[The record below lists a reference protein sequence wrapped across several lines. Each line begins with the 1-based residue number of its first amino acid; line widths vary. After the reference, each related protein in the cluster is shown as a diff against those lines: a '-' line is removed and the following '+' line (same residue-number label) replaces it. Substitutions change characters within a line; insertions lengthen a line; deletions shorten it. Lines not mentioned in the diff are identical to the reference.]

1 MQCDAYRNQDDA
13 TGEIPYLLDIRS
25 NLLSDLATRVVVPL
39 IRADAFGRPASRLHP
54 TFTLDGE
61 RLVMATHLLAAVRA
75 RSLGEAVV
83 SLDDHRDA
91 IINAID
97 VLWAGV

>member
-1 MQCDAYRNQDDA
+1 
-13 TGEIPYLLDIRS
+13 
-25 NLLSDLATRVVVPL
+25 
-39 IRADAFGRPASRLHP
+39 
-54 TFTLDGE
+54 
-61 RLVMATHLLAAVRA
+61 LLAAVRA